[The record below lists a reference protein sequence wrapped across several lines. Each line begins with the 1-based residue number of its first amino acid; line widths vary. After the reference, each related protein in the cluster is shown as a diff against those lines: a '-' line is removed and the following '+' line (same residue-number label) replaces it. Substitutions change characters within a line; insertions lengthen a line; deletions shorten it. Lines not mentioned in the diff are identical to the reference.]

1 MRFKLAFGVV
11 ALCAIAAQLP
21 AVEPDFAKIAD
32 LLEQIA
38 DELRAPAEQ
47 PQKQP
52 PAPPTPRQLPIL
64 TDQRLDAL
72 GKLRAAKSP
81 DWLALKSAADRTG
94 TANPV
99 YDDDGQFAALVY
111 RVTGDKSYAAKAWAA
126 LYKDVSGDIGPV
138 DNVREYFVEYLLV
151 YAWIR
156 DSLSDA
162 QQRQFAAA
170 IQRWADVSLGN
181 GPAEK
186 RGGFQFSDSDQTIGQ
201 YFGLALMDALQIGPG
216 GLLDRE
222 IANGGAQGRRV
233 GGLDATAADRTTARN
248 TIRQYVEQLAAG
260 GEWFE
265 SRQYNSNTVVLLLMG
280 WMALADTLGED
291 HFPEIA
297 AWVPGACQ
305 AALVSFTPDRQSA
318 VEWGDDER
326 AGSLDLYKQIP
337 FLAAL
342 EAAALRVGDRESAAK
357 VASLLSKLRTAQGDK
372 GIRGRAYYFL
382 GDSISPQPYLNAAA
396 PLSNYSPGVGMLRR
410 IDRDRLF
417 FAFAPSRLRVDHE
430 CNFIADL
437 MLYSKGEWVLRH
449 PIAYSVVTDSAAG
462 VNAVLVSGCSA
473 MLAKGPLAC
482 ENTPDYAYFVGQT
495 QGMIYE
501 KTAWNSPPEWLHELT
516 RSVLYLPQAGAI
528 CVCDRINADDPL
540 AARPDLVGYLRPD
553 KEAILAAR
561 HRKEIVWH
569 MPVKPAVSATSLA
582 WASVGGQRLQ
592 IDAFSPTGALA
603 VKLFDEHE
611 LWSDVSSIP
620 ADQKAWQARMHPDA
634 DRKWDAILT
643 LIRLSPGADAPQ
655 PISQG
660 KLAGWRFGETTV
672 LFGVD
677 QSSRLIEA
685 DGYKPSGRTY
695 LVGCQERPVTVLP

>member
-1 MRFKLAFGVV
+1 MRCKLALGPV
-11 ALCAIAAQLP
+11 AFCAMAVQLP
-21 AVEPDFAKIAD
+21 AAEPDFVKIAD
-32 LLEQIA
+32 LLNQIA
-38 DELRAPAEQ
+38 DELRPSAPQ
-47 PQKQP
+47 PQTQPP
-52 PAPPTPRQLPIL
+52 PAPRQMPIL
-64 TDQRLDAL
+64 TDKRLDAL
-72 GKLRAAKSP
+72 GKMRAAASP
-81 DWLALKSAADRTG
+81 DWLAVKAAADRTG

-126 LYKDVSGDIGPV
+126 LDKDVSGDIGPV

-181 GPAEK
+181 GPPEK

-201 YFGLALMDALQIGPG
+201 YFGLALMDALQLGPG

-222 IANGGAQGRRV
+222 IAYGGAQGCRV

-248 TIRQYVEQLAAG
+248 TIRQYVERLAAG

-280 WMALADTLGED
+280 WMALADVLGED

-297 AWVPGACQ
+297 AWIPSACQ
-305 AALVSFTPDRQSA
+305 AALVSFTPDLKSA

-326 AGSLDLYKQIP
+326 GGSLDLYKQIP

-342 EAAALRVGDRESAAK
+342 ASAAVRVGDRESASKTAF
-357 VASLLSKLRTAQGDK
+357 LIQKLRTAQGDQR
-372 GIRGRAYYFL
+372 IRGRAYYFL
-382 GDSISPQPYLNAAA
+382 DDSISPQPYLEAAA
-396 PLSNYSPGVGMLRR
+396 PLTNYSPGVGMLRR
-410 IDRDRLF
+410 IDGDRLF

-430 CNFIADL
+430 CSFIADL

-462 VNAVLVSGCSA
+462 VNAVLVAGCSA
-473 MLAKGPLAC
+473 MLDKGPVAC
-482 ENTPDYAYFVGQT
+482 ESTPDYAYFVGQT
-495 QGMIYE
+495 QGMMYE
-501 KTAWNSPPEWLHELT
+501 KTAWNSPPEWLHEQT
-516 RSVLYLPQAGAI
+516 RTVFYLPAAGAI

-553 KEAILAAR
+553 KEAIQAAK

-569 MPVKPAVSATSLA
+569 MPVKPAVSNTSFA
-582 WASVGGQRLQ
+582 WSTSGGQQLKL
-592 IDAFSPTGALA
+592 DAFSPTGSLEIE
-603 VKLFDEHE
+603 LFDERE

-620 ADQKAWQARMHPDA
+620 ADQKAWQARIHPDA
-634 DRKWDAILT
+634 DRRWDAILM

-655 PISQG
+655 PISQAG
-660 KLAGWRFGETTV
+660 LAGWRLGDTTV
-672 LFGVD
+672 LFGID
-677 QSSRLIEA
+677 ESTRLIDSAGYEA
-685 DGYKPSGRTY
+685 TGKTY
-695 LVGCQERPVTVLP
+695 LVGCKERPVTMLP